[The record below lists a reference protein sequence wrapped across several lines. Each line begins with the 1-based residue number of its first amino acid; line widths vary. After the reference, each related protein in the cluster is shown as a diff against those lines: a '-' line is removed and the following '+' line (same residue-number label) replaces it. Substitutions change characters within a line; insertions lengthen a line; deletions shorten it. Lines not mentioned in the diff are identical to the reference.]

1 MGVVRTILF
10 LLFAPLAFACAST
23 RLLTLKWLD
32 DFIIGHKLCPFAAAA
47 RRSTRVVVEQGDER
61 AALMTIESELHSLR
75 AVPTDKAATT
85 LVVLPRLQSFE
96 ALVQFRD
103 ASEGIAESDVQAA
116 RVQMLAFH
124 PDAAFGYDD
133 DDPAD
138 WSMRSPFPM
147 LHLLRDSDVEAADKL
162 WAAQHAPNDPPGIQ
176 ERNAAYLRGLGHEA
190 AASAARACI
199 RTFADTME

>member
-1 MGVVRTILF
+1 
-10 LLFAPLAFACAST
+10 
-23 RLLTLKWLD
+23 
-32 DFIIGHKLCPFAAAA
+32 
-47 RRSTRVVVEQGDER
+47 
-61 AALMTIESELHSLR
+61 MTIESELHSLR